1 MLWIWNGA
9 PGALLEYCV
18 LGIDAVIFKLP
29 VPNVLVVVGGCGGCG
44 SRMSING
51 LQLICGS
58 ELIEM
63 ILGCSWG
70 LATYLVES

>member
-1 MLWIWNGA
+1 
-9 PGALLEYCV
+9 
-18 LGIDAVIFKLP
+18 
-29 VPNVLVVVGGCGGCG
+29 LVVVGGCGGCG